1 MALAR
6 RVPQFRIRGQMY
18 THEGAYA
25 YLRSPISALTDVQVP
40 SSGLRPKSPP
50 IAEVSRTLRP
60 ERFLCWPAESRRE
73 P

>member
-25 YLRSPISALTDVQVP
+25 YLRSPISALTDVRVP
-40 SSGLRPKSPP
+40 SSGLRPQIPTNRGG
-50 IAEVSRTLRP
+50 IAYFTTGAILSL
-60 ERFLCWPAESRRE
+60 AS
-73 P
+73 